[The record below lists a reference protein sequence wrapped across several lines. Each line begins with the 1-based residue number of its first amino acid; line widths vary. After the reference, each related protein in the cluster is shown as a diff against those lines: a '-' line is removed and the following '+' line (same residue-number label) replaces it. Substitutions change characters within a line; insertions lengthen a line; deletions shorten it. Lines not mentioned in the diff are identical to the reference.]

1 MNRKEYELIYDSLK
15 YYHVLMDREQRQ
27 LSEQILENL
36 FPKLK
41 WKKNKLPKHL
51 EGTMANLKFVS
62 NIAVWMMK
70 RLKKCLKRLTS

>member
-36 FPKLK
+36 FP
-41 WKKNKLPKHL
+41 N
-51 EGTMANLKFVS
+51 S
-62 NIAVWMMK
+62 NEEN
-70 RLKKCLKRLTS
+70 

>member
-36 FPKLK
+36 VP
-41 WKKNKLPKHL
+41 N
-51 EGTMANLKFVS
+51 S
-62 NIAVWMMK
+62 NEEK
-70 RLKKCLKRLTS
+70 

>member
-36 FPKLK
+36 
-41 WKKNKLPKHL
+41 LP
-51 EGTMANLKFVS
+51 NS
-62 NIAVWMMK
+62 NEEK
-70 RLKKCLKRLTS
+70 